1 MNSKQRR
8 KACRASPYK
17 PGTCWIF
24 RGQRL
29 TVTRL
34 LSPAEVRV
42 EWQDGARTYVST
54 RVLDV
59 SGRPASHASAPACQ

>member
-1 MNSKQRR
+1 MNSNQRR

-17 PGTCWIF
+17 PGTNWVF

-29 TVTRL
+29 TITRMV
-34 LSPAEVRV
+34 SPTEVRV

-54 RVLDV
+54 RVLDAA
-59 SGRPASHASAPACQ
+59 GQPA